1 MKNILG
7 NAKIMERTLA
17 KYILYELFPSVNF
30 SPFFCCLVRCFS
42 FLIVPFKLFHA
53 PVAKFA
59 RADQNLN
66 CSHKILI
73 EINSSLVHIL

>member
-30 SPFFCCLVRCFS
+30 SPFFLTIFPH